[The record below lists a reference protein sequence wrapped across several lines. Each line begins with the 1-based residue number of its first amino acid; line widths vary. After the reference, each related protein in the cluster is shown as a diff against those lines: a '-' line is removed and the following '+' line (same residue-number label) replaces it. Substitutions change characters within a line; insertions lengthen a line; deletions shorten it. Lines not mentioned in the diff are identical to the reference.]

1 MLAIDLNCDLGEG
14 GDFDE
19 QLMPLISSCNIA
31 CGGHFGDR
39 ESVRKAV
46 LNALEEK
53 VLIGAHPA
61 YPDPDH
67 FGRLSIA
74 MSLEKLQE
82 SLKQQI
88 YLVKEEVE
96 KVGGKL
102 HHVKP
107 HGALYNDLK
116 NDREKAALVLETIL
130 KIDSD
135 LILFVPPKSAIKK
148 MTKGKLKTWTEGFA
162 DRNYEADFSLVS
174 RKNKDAVL
182 HRKETIFKRVFQMIS
197 EGEIEAINGAILQ
210 QKMDTICVHSDTENS
225 VEILQFLNQELRK
238 KTIQIGYK

>member
-14 GDFDE
+14 GDFDK

-31 CGGHFGDR
+31 CGGHFGDQ
-39 ESVRKAV
+39 ETVQKAV
-46 LNALEEK
+46 LNAFDEK

-67 FGRLSIA
+67 FGRLSISI
-74 MSLEKLQE
+74 SLEKLRD
-82 SLKQQI
+82 SVKQQI
-88 YLVKEEVE
+88 YLVKEEAE
-96 KVGGKL
+96 KIGGKL

-107 HGALYNDLK
+107 HGALYNELK
-116 NDREKAALVLETIL
+116 NDCEKAALVLETIL
-130 KIDSD
+130 EIDSD

-148 MTKGKLKTWTEGFA
+148 MAKGKLKTWTEGFA

-174 RKNKDAVL
+174 RKKEHAVF
-182 HRKETIFKRVFQMIS
+182 HQKEAIFKRVFQMIS
-197 EGEIEAINGAILQ
+197 DDKIEALNGSYLQ

-225 VEILQFLNQELRK
+225 VEILQFLNQELEK
-238 KTIQIGYK
+238 KDIQIGYK